1 MPRGKTGQIILV
13 IITTLLNLNQ
23 CSRSNVNVRSVE
35 KFNQAWRF
43 NLGDVIEAQNPDFD
57 DSGWRVLNLPH
68 DWSIEGEFS
77 EQNPA
82 TPGGGALPGGI
93 GWYRKTF
100 VLPETERGK
109 CVFLDFDGV
118 YRNGEVWINGQYL
131 GRRPYGYSSFRYEL
145 TPFLKFGD
153 EPNVIAVKVDNSRQP
168 DSRWYTGSGIY
179 RNVWLVI
186 TEKIYIDHWG
196 TFVTTPNV
204 SRRQATVNL
213 KTAIANRA
221 GQAQEITLETD
232 LYDAAGKLKTKVS
245 THQVVSKDTVTEIAQ
260 QLLVKN
266 PRLWSDKNPE
276 MYRAVSRVIVD
287 GKVIDDY
294 ETPFG
299 IRSFVFDS
307 EKGFLLNGE
316 PVKIRGVCN
325 HHDLGC
331 LGAAINVRA
340 LERQLEL
347 LKAMGCNGLRT
358 SHNPPAPELL
368 DLCDRMGF
376 IVMDEAFDMWQKP
389 KTQYDYHLYFDEWHA
404 RDIADLVRRD
414 RNHPSVFIWSIGNE
428 VIEQYDHKDLTGI
441 RIAQELAAIIRSLDV
456 TRPVTAAC
464 NDQSPENPVI
474 KSGAL
479 DLIGYNYAHS
489 KYAEFPAV
497 YPGKCLIGSETTS
510 ALAMRGCYDL
520 PSDSVRFWP
529 VRWDLP
535 FTTGNA
541 DYSCSAYDNCHAPW
555 GSTHAETWPAVRDN
569 DFVSGMYV
577 WTGFD
582 YLGEPTP
589 YGWPARSSYFGIL
602 DLAGFP
608 KDAYYY
614 YQSAWTDQPVLHIF
628 PHWDW
633 TEGQPIDV
641 WAYTNCDEVELFLN
655 EQSLGTKT
663 KTVRDSHLIWRVN
676 FTPGTLRAVGHKK
689 GFATLTKTIQT
700 ADEPARI
707 LLEPDRS
714 LLKANGEDLSF
725 IAVKIV
731 DKNGTLVP
739 RADNQVNF
747 SIEGPGLIAGVDNG
761 SQISHE
767 PFKADFR
774 KAFNGR
780 CLVVI
785 QTREN
790 PGNIQV
796 RAASPGL
803 QPAEIFI
810 HSK

>member
-1 MPRGKTGQIILV
+1 MQRRKTGRISLII
-13 IITTLLNLNQ
+13 IATLLNLNQ
-23 CSRSNVNVRSVE
+23 CSRSNVNARVVE
-35 KFNQAWRF
+35 KFNRAWRF
-43 NLGDVIEAQNPDFD
+43 NLGDAIEAHKPDFD
-57 DSGWRVLNLPH
+57 DSGWRGLNLPH

-77 EQNPA
+77 AQNPA

-100 VLPETERGK
+100 VLPDTDQDK
-109 CVFLDFDGV
+109 CVFIDFDGV
-118 YRNGEVWINGQYL
+118 YHNSEVWINGQYL
-131 GRRPYGYSSFRYEL
+131 GKRPYGYSSFRYEL
-145 TPFLKFGD
+145 TPFLKFGN
-153 EPNVIAVKVDNSRQP
+153 ERNVIAVKVDNSRQP
-168 DSRWYTGSGIY
+168 DSRWYSGSGIY
-179 RNVWLVI
+179 RNVWLVV
-186 TEKIYIDHWG
+186 TEKIYVDHWG
-196 TFVTTPNV
+196 TFVTTPDV
-204 SRRQATVNL
+204 SRRQATVNI
-213 KTAIANRA
+213 KTVIANRT
-221 GQAQEITLETD
+221 GREQAITLETAI
-232 LYDAAGKLKTKVS
+232 YEATGKLKAKVR
-245 THQVVSKDTVTEIAQ
+245 TGQTVFKDSVTEFDQ

-266 PRLWSDKNPE
+266 PKLWSDKQPE
-276 MYRAVSRVIVD
+276 MYKAVSRVIVD
-287 GKVIDDY
+287 GKVLDNY
-294 ETPFG
+294 ATPFG
-299 IRSFVFDS
+299 IRYFVFDS

-331 LGAAINVRA
+331 LGAALNVRA

-376 IVMDEAFDMWQKP
+376 IVMDEAFDMWRKQK
-389 KTQYDYHLYFDEWHA
+389 TEYDYHLYFDEWHE
-404 RDIADLVRRD
+404 RDIADMARRD

-428 VIEQYDHKDLTGI
+428 VIEQWDKKDPSGTQ
-441 RIAQELAAIIRSLDV
+441 IARTLAAIVKNLDP

-464 NDQSPENPVI
+464 NDQSPDNPVI

-489 KYAEFPAV
+489 KYTEFPV
-497 YPGKCLIGSETTS
+497 IYPGKCLIGSETTS
-510 ALAMRGCYDL
+510 ALAMRGCYDM

-555 GSTHAETWPAVRDN
+555 GSTHAETWPAVRN
-569 DFVSGMYV
+569 NAFVSGMYV

-589 YGWPARSSYFGIL
+589 YGWPARSSYFGII

-614 YQSAWTDQPVLHIF
+614 YQSEWTDRPVLYIF
-628 PHWDW
+628 PHWNW
-633 TEGQPIDV
+633 TEGQPIDI
-641 WAYTNCDEVELFLN
+641 WAYTNCDEVELFVN
-655 EQSLGTKT
+655 EKSVGRKT
-663 KTVRDSHLIWRVN
+663 KTAGDSQLIWRVN
-676 FTPGTLRAVGHKK
+676 FTPGTLRAVGQKK
-689 GFATLTKTIQT
+689 GFATLTKIIQT
-700 ADEPARI
+700 AGEPARI

-714 LLKANGEDLSF
+714 LLNANGEDLAF
-725 IAVKIV
+725 IAVTIV
-731 DKNGTLVP
+731 DKNGIPVP
-739 RADNQVNF
+739 RADNLVNF
-747 SIEGPGLIAGVDNG
+747 TVEGSGFIAGVDNG

-785 QTREN
+785 QAQDN
-790 PGNIQV
+790 PGTIRV
-796 RAASPGL
+796 KASSPGL
-803 QPAEIFI
+803 PATEISLRI
-810 HSK
+810 R